1 MKFLIQLTLILS
13 LFSCCNNTSKRG
25 INNKNSNNAI
35 PVIEF
40 SERIIDLGN
49 LSNDT
54 TIQATFYVRNVGLEK
69 LIIKG
74 IDMECSC
81 TSYELENKMVLPGDS
96 TKLMIKYNT
105 TGKAPGFQRS
115 AIIVESN
122 TEKEFNTIFIRCN
135 IKRKVLVSNG

>member
-13 LFSCCNNTSKRG
+13 LFSCCNKTSKRG

-35 PVIEF
+35 PDIEF

-54 TIQATFYVRNVGLEK
+54 NIQATFYVRNAGLEK
-69 LIIKG
+69 LVIKG
-74 IDMECSC
+74 IDTECSC
-81 TSYELENKMVLPGDS
+81 TSYELENNMVLPGDS
-96 TKLMIKYNT
+96 TKLLIKYNT

-135 IKRKVLVSNG
+135 IKR